1 MRPVLTG
8 LPVAGFSGSLA
19 FRFQTGDDEGLG
31 SVRAKTGTLSG
42 VHGLAGT
49 VTTDDGVVLGFV
61 TAVDK
66 VRVDNTLF
74 ARARLDEIA
83 AALAACTCASP

>member
-1 MRPVLTG
+1 
-8 LPVAGFSGSLA
+8 
-19 FRFQTGDDEGLG
+19 
-31 SVRAKTGTLSG
+31 
-42 VHGLAGT
+42 
-49 VTTDDGVVLGFV
+49 VLGFV
-61 TAVDK
+61 TAVDR